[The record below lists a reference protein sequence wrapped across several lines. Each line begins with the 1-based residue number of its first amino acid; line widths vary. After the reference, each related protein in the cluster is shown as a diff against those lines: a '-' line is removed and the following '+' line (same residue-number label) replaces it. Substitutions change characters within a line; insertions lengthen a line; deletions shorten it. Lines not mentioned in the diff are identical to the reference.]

1 MIRFFKKIFKK
12 QKNKEISVSEQPNLE
27 LINLE
32 KQMTIINIR
41 LQDKQRSIDFL
52 QINND
57 KTIRE
62 ILELRKKIKIL
73 THTIRVFFIFVIMK
87 K

>member
-27 LINLE
+27 LINFE

-62 ILELRKKIKIL
+62 ILELRQKIKII
-73 THTIRVFFIFVIMK
+73 THTIRVLFIFVIMK

>member
-12 QKNKEISVSEQPNLE
+12 QKNKEISVSERPNLE

-57 KTIRE
+57 KTIQE
-62 ILELRKKIKIL
+62 IQELKKKIKIL

>member
-1 MIRFFKKIFKK
+1 MIRFFKKILKK

-52 QINND
+52 RIKND
-57 KTIRE
+57 KTIQE
-62 ILELRKKIKIL
+62 IQELKKQIKIL
-73 THTIRVFFIFVIMK
+73 TQTIKVFFIFVIMK